1 MILVPLYWF
10 VPESPWWYVRK
21 NRLDDAEATVKR
33 LTDRSLHH
41 EATSAVAAMV
51 RTNQLELEEHSGAEP
66 RWLDCFKGENLRR
79 LEISALAWGGQVIC
93 GGNYTIGYC
102 TYFFRQAGLA
112 TQDAFKFGLGVTA
125 CAFVGTILSWI
136 LLHRLGRRTIFI
148 GGVGVLATVHYIIGG
163 LAVVSATGNSSAKWG
178 QAALT
183 IIWVFTYDFTIGPLA
198 YCKLPK

>member
-1 MILVPLYWF
+1 M
-10 VPESPWWYVRK
+10 
-21 NRLDDAEATVKR
+21 KR
-33 LTDRSLHH
+33 LTDPSMHH

-66 RWLDCFKGENLRR
+66 RWLDCFKGDNLRR

-112 TQDAFKFGLGVTA
+112 TTDAFKFGLGVTA
-125 CAFVGTILSWI
+125 CAFVGTMLSWI
-136 LLHRLGRRTIFI
+136 MLHRFDRRTIFV
-148 GGVGVLATVHYIIGG
+148 GGVGVLAAIHYIIGG
-163 LAVVSATGNSSAKWG
+163 LAVASATGNSSAKWG

-198 YCKLPK
+198 YCRSRVCGARLS